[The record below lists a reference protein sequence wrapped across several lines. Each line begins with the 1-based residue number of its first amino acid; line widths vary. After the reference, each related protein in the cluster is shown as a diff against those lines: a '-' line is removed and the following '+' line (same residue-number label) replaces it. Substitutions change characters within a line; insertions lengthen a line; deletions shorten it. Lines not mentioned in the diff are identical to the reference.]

1 MKTVVL
7 SVFLIGLT
15 VCVSTGATVLWALLL
30 GLFCFVGYAFLQGHP
45 ARDVA
50 SMLLAGIRQV
60 GNILL
65 IFVLIGM
72 LTAVWRA
79 SGTIPFIISNTL
91 PLVNPTYFPLWVFLL
106 CTLLSLLLGTSIG
119 TVSTIGVIF
128 MLLARTAGL
137 NEAVT
142 AGAVMS
148 GIYVGDR
155 CSPMS
160 SSAALV
166 CALTGTNIYDN
177 IRAMWRTSAVPF
189 ALACAGYLAFS
200 SGAARLGPKASGRL
214 ETFFTLNPWT
224 LLPAACIV
232 ILSLCRIEVKRT
244 MLWSIL
250 TGCGVC
256 LFVQHMSAS
265 DLFRCLV
272 FGYAPAPG
280 MEILAGGGILS
291 MASVTGIVLLS
302 SSYSGIFDATGLLN
316 GFERAIA
323 SLARRIGAFR
333 ATALVSVP
341 VSAISCN
348 QTLAAILTC
357 RLCRTGYPDRRAL
370 ALPLENSVILIAA
383 LVPWSIACSV
393 PCATLGVGME
403 CLPYALYLYLV
414 PLLYAFRK
422 GA

>member
-1 MKTVVL
+1 MKTLVL
-7 SVFLIGLT
+7 SAFLVGLT
-15 VCVSTGATVLWALLL
+15 VCVVTGETVLWALLL
-30 GLFCFVGYAFLQGHP
+30 GLFCFAGYALRQGHP
-45 ARDVA
+45 ARNVA
-50 SMLLAGIRQV
+50 AMLFAGIRQV
-60 GNILL
+60 NNILL
-65 IFVLIGM
+65 IFGLIGM

-119 TVSTIGVIF
+119 TVSTLGVIF

-166 CALTGTNIYDN
+166 CALTATNIYDN
-177 IRAMWRTSAVPF
+177 VRAMWRTSAVPF
-189 ALACAGYLAFS
+189 ALTCAGYLAFS
-200 SGAARLGPKASGRL
+200 SGTARLAPEASGRL
-214 ETFFTLNPWT
+214 ETFFTLTPWT

-232 ILSLCRIEVKRT
+232 VLSLCRIEVKRT
-244 MLWSIL
+244 MFWSIL

-256 LFVQHMSAS
+256 LFVQHMPASA
-265 DLFRCLV
+265 LLRCLV

-323 SLARRIGAFR
+323 ALTRRVGAFR
-333 ATALVSVP
+333 ATALVSFP
-341 VSAISCN
+341 ISAISCN
-348 QTLAAILTC
+348 QTLAAILAC
-357 RLCRTGYPDRRAL
+357 RLCRSGYSDRGIL
-370 ALPLENSVILIAA
+370 ALSLENSVILIAA

-414 PLLYAFRK
+414 PLLYALRR